1 DLVARPQGRS
11 TTRRRSLRGLGQ
23 RLLPP
28 PPGRIPPRPESTQT
42 PRAPASTRSTRAAPL
57 GGRGQAKTTDE
68 TANRDAGSA
77 GGDLAAQW
85 APRRAWPS
93 GGSAGATRG
102 VVVADE
108 IIGAPPLSS
117 GRRFPANVICEDEEC
132 LVFCDLSPQAPMLF
146 LDMPK
151 EPIIRLSEAEGSGES
166 LLGHLM
172 SAGKKRAAHLGLTDG
187 FRMVVDE
194 GPEGGQ
200 PVCHVHL
207 HILGGRQLGWP
218 PG

>member
-1 DLVARPQGRS
+1 ML
-11 TTRRRSLRGLGQ
+11 
-23 RLLPP
+23 
-28 PPGRIPPRPESTQT
+28 
-42 PRAPASTRSTRAAPL
+42 ASF
-57 GGRGQAKTTDE
+57 
-68 TANRDAGSA
+68 RDAG
-77 GGDLAAQW
+77 
-85 APRRAWPS
+85 APRCARN
-93 GGSAGATRG
+93 
-102 VVVADE
+102 
-108 IIGAPPLSS
+108 SS
-117 GRRFPANVICEDEEC
+117 ELLGLCGRKKAALTYTMC